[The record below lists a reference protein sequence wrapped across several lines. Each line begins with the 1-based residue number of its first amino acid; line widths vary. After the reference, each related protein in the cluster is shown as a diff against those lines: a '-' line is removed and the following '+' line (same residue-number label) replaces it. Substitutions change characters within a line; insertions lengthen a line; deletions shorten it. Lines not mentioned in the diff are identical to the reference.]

1 MCKFTVRTI
10 QIYIVC
16 LLAGLNRF
24 NEIRGHSHHRL
35 TMDDWNILTE
45 DKTLCDHEVQSGSP
59 GKSIY
64 LFVRQ
69 QSCVHKY
76 EPHRCSSV
84 CASHTRTFTY

>member
-1 MCKFTVRTI
+1 VCKFTVRTI

-45 DKTLCDHEVQSGSP
+45 DKTLCDHEVKRLTGQ
-59 GKSIY
+59 IY
-64 LFVRQ
+64 LFI
-69 QSCVHKY
+69 
-76 EPHRCSSV
+76 
-84 CASHTRTFTY
+84 CAPAVLRAQI

>member
-1 MCKFTVRTI
+1 VRTI

-45 DKTLCDHEVQSGSP
+45 DKTLCDHEV
-59 GKSIY
+59 KAAHRANLSIY
-64 LFVRQ
+64 L
-69 QSCVHKY
+69 
-76 EPHRCSSV
+76 
-84 CASHTRTFTY
+84 CASSLACTNMSLTAALPSAPLIRVRSRIE